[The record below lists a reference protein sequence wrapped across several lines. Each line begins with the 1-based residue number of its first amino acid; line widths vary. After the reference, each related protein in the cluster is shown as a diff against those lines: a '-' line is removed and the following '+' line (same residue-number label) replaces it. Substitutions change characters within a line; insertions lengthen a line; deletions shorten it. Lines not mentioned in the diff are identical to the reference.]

1 MCLVCVY
8 SPVGVVFVLWLCTD
22 VSSTLLCT
30 DIFVMANDQVTI
42 LVDNVLKKIKDP
54 FHAQV
59 YWAYNVNK
67 QIFLDNWYIRDVLG
81 HFNAGTMSYF
91 LIPIFG

>member
-1 MCLVCVY
+1 
-8 SPVGVVFVLWLCTD
+8 
-22 VSSTLLCT
+22 
-30 DIFVMANDQVTI
+30 MANDQVTI

-67 QIFLDNWYIRDVLG
+67 QIFLDNWYIRDVITL
-81 HFNAGTMSYF
+81 M
-91 LIPIFG
+91 LVLCPIS